1 MQAIDIQAN
10 EFMSMVDKCKE
21 QLLSIFNRIKE
32 SINLNFT
39 QADIEDLF
47 GDLNNNNVCEYLA
60 FIKEAENQNFKN
72 VENAEKTLK
81 LAENNFIKQLQ

>member
-1 MQAIDIQAN
+1 M
-10 EFMSMVDKCKE
+10 
-21 QLLSIFNRIKE
+21 SIFSRIKE
-32 SINLNFT
+32 SVNLNFT
-39 QADIEDLF
+39 QADIQDLYA
-47 GDLNNNNVCEYLA
+47 DLTNTNVCEYLS